1 MSTLPTSE
9 EQSVMRKRTFKV
21 RGIDDVR
28 DVMEI
33 VNREKFTGSV
43 AIHVSQ
49 GAMSAATLEE
59 RARLSLDKQKD

>member
-1 MSTLPTSE
+1 MSTQPTSE
-9 EQSVMRKRTFKV
+9 EQSVTRKRTFKV

-49 GAMSAATLEE
+49 GTMSAATLEE
-59 RARLSLDKQKD
+59 RAKLSHD